1 MKNLFEAGRV
11 EEVKRRIALLGPG
24 SARQWGKMNPAQA
37 LEHCSRG
44 IEMALG
50 DKTPPRVF
58 VGRVLGWIV
67 KPLALGN
74 DEPMRRNSPTV
85 KELVVRDERDLGAER
100 ERLCGLIEPV
110 CRGRAGGVHHA
121 SA

>member
-1 MKNLFEAGRV
+1 VTKV
-11 EEVKRRIALLGPG
+11 EEVKERM
-24 SARQWGKMNPAQA
+24 ARLRPDSERLWGEMNPPQA
-37 LEHCSRG
+37 LGHCCRG
-44 IEMALG
+44 IELAVG
-50 DKTPPRVF
+50 DGIPPRLLL
-58 VGRVLGWIV
+58 GRIIGRIV
-67 KPLALGN
+67 KPMALGN